1 MATVAGEAHRA
12 RAMLRSAVAIGAATG
27 MRQVFREMGGRK
39 LTPALQALRE
49 GEELTELEQGFVDR
63 LLNRLRDRQSV
74 ASGMLSAREL
84 EVLGLLSSGGS
95 DKHLARHLNLSEH
108 GVRFH
113 LKNIFKKLGVH
124 DRLSAVAAARQLE
137 LTH

>member
-1 MATVAGEAHRA
+1 
-12 RAMLRSAVAIGAATG
+12 
-27 MRQVFREMGGRK
+27 MGGRK